1 MLDDL
6 DLFLRSPVLPLFE
19 EGAGKDSTIR
29 WFQSGSKAIV
39 GDGKLFSEGLGKFG
53 NVPELRS
60 LFQTLGISGL
70 YSLGQILDAIGEKA
84 GAEYD
89 RLSAALKK
97 KNADLEAL
105 EVEAANLKL
114 ERSRL
119 GLFQG
124 KRKREIDELLEK
136 IPERIQQIEEEYE
149 KAKTM

>member
-1 MLDDL
+1 MH
-6 DLFLRSPVLPLFE
+6 
-19 EGAGKDSTIR
+19 
-29 WFQSGSKAIV
+29 
-39 GDGKLFSEGLGKFG
+39 SEGLVKFR
-53 NVPELRS
+53 NVPEIRTLH
-60 LFQTLGISGL
+60 QTLGVSGL
-70 YSLGQILDAIGEKA
+70 DSLGQILDVIGEKA

-97 KNADLEAL
+97 RNADLEAV

-124 KRKREIDELLEK
+124 KRKREIDELLET